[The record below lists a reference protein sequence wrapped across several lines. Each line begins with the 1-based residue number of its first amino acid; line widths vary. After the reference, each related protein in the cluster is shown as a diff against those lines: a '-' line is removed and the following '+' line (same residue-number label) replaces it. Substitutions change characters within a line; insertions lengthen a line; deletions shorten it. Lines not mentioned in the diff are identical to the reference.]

1 MQKEGARK
9 SPMDIINPLLNPFYI
24 KRTCPKCIQ
33 EFYPGD
39 CRIVSTITHG
49 KELKPAPTGWQ
60 QLVSR
65 VMPEQIKGAYVLE
78 LAYRECPHCQYPL
91 PANIELVDNI
101 NIAIIG
107 DTFSGKSH
115 YMAALI
121 HQIRQGLLQR
131 ADRYARFACLTQ
143 KVEGDF
149 IRDVLNPLFKDKISP
164 PLTQKVTPPLIY
176 ELIMAP
182 SPEHPARRLNLIL
195 HDTPGEKL
203 ADQANTLQE
212 ARYVLNADAI
222 VFLADPMSMEEI
234 FDVLPPFLQKKP
246 PIVRPALNV
255 LNSVITLLENY
266 RGLGAGARLSSTPIA
281 ITLPKSDLLKQ
292 LTTVQKPFS
301 FLKQPVYNGSINLE
315 DIQRVDQEVRELL
328 EGYNQRAL
336 LAATQKFA
344 KVNFFATSATGYAP
358 DKNNVY
364 PAVEPCRCLDPIL
377 WILYQLD
384 VIHAYS

>member
-1 MQKEGARK
+1 MPKAMPHCWMTGTVSRSGVSRKATSLHPMQKEGARK

-182 SPEHPARRLNLIL
+182 SPEHPASGLGSKRATRRLQSTCPACG
-195 HDTPGEKL
+195 HT
-203 ADQANTLQE
+203 
-212 ARYVLNADAI
+212 
-222 VFLADPMSMEEI
+222 EI
-234 FDVLPPFLQKKP
+234 RK
-246 PIVRPALNV
+246 
-255 LNSVITLLENY
+255 
-266 RGLGAGARLSSTPIA
+266 G
-281 ITLPKSDLLKQ
+281 
-292 LTTVQKPFS
+292 
-301 FLKQPVYNGSINLE
+301 
-315 DIQRVDQEVRELL
+315 
-328 EGYNQRAL
+328 
-336 LAATQKFA
+336 
-344 KVNFFATSATGYAP
+344 
-358 DKNNVY
+358 
-364 PAVEPCRCLDPIL
+364 
-377 WILYQLD
+377 
-384 VIHAYS
+384 